1 MSGGMKW
8 IIFATGF
15 MVALINYIHL
25 DVFNVIISNTK
36 TEAIIMTYQ
45 AATGGEQ
52 VFIALGFALV
62 YCVIGGMFAM
72 MGGHLYIF
80 ICKSFGVNNRLYR
93 ILKPGCEDEDCRNE

>member
-1 MSGGMKW
+1 MSKGMKW
-8 IIFATGF
+8 IIFAIGF
-15 MVALINYIHL
+15 LVALFNYINL
-25 DVFNVIISNTK
+25 DVFEVIMNGTH
-36 TEAIIMTYQ
+36 EEVFYLAYQ

-80 ICKSFGVNNRLYR
+80 ICKSFGVNNKLYG
-93 ILKPGCEDEDCRNE
+93 ILKPGSEDEDCRNV